1 MGTGVQSMF
10 LKDEGLNDIMGLD
23 EHMEQFMAH
32 YVNSFIKWELV
43 NYFHEH
49 PRTSFK
55 VADLAKALNR
65 PAEPLKHELQE
76 LADEGLL
83 RETKNAKKMEYLYQP
98 ELEKSRDRELSERLT
113 QFVHLCRTRE
123 GRLRVIYKILKN
135 GKPIIS

>member
-1 MGTGVQSMF
+1 MF
-10 LKDEGLNDIMGLD
+10 LEDDGLNSLMGLN
-23 EHMEQFMAH
+23 EPMEEFMAR

-49 PRTSFK
+49 PQTSFK

-65 PAEPLKHELQE
+65 PTEPLKHELQE
-76 LADEGLL
+76 LSDEGLL
-83 RETKNAKKMEYLYQP
+83 REIRNAKKLEYFYQP
-98 ELEKSRDRELSERLT
+98 ALEKPKERELSELLS

-135 GKPIIS
+135 GKPIVS

>member
-1 MGTGVQSMF
+1 MF
-10 LKDEGLNDIMGLD
+10 LEEEGLNSLMGLD
-23 EHMEQFMAH
+23 EPMEEFMAR

-49 PRTSFK
+49 PQTSFK

-65 PAEPLKHELQE
+65 PAETIKRELQE
-76 LADEGLL
+76 LSDEGLL
-83 RETKNAKKMEYLYQP
+83 LETKNAKKMEYLYQP
-98 ELEKSRDRELSERLT
+98 ALEKSRERELSELLS

>member
-1 MGTGVQSMF
+1 MF
-10 LKDEGLNDIMGLD
+10 LEDDGLNSLMGLD
-23 EHMEQFMAH
+23 EPMEQFMAR

-49 PRTSFK
+49 PQTIFR

-65 PAEPLKHELQE
+65 PAESIKRELQE
-76 LADEGLL
+76 LSDEGLL
-83 RETKNAKKMEYLYQP
+83 QETKNAKKMEYLYQP
-98 ELEKSRDRELSERLT
+98 TAGQSRERELSELLS